1 VICGSE
7 PITKELYA
15 TLIEQTPSTI
25 QLINSYGLTEVS
37 IDSALTPLNCFDVD
51 YFPVGFPLGDQS
63 FDIYSSNKK
72 IMPIGTWGELGISGA
87 CVGIPSPRITDG
99 YQKMKG
105 DASYTY
111 FTGDKAMIHPTL
123 GLIIKGR
130 IKDDFIKIHGKR
142 IPAKEIENL
151 LFNTTNATKI
161 KIFEQEG
168 SAVLIHNST
177 ASSEQMNEIIG
188 KKFSRYQ
195 WPDKIIFIDHWPV
208 NKNGKIDIEQIKQGL
223 ESFKID
229 VEQWVPTQENGEL
242 ILYEALLKT
251 KKSFGGKEE
260 KLSSF
265 GWNSIDLLSFCN
277 ELSLL
282 GYPVSIPKFIM
293 NPTIFELIS
302 QKKQLDLTTESAP
315 SNEELHLDD
324 DDLDDLLNILNNE

>member
-1 VICGSE
+1 
-7 PITKELYA
+7 
-15 TLIEQTPSTI
+15 
-25 QLINSYGLTEVS
+25 
-37 IDSALTPLNCFDVD
+37 
-51 YFPVGFPLGDQS
+51 
-63 FDIYSSNKK
+63 
-72 IMPIGTWGELGISGA
+72 
-87 CVGIPSPRITDG
+87 
-99 YQKMKG
+99 MKG

-168 SAVLIHNST
+168 RAVLIHNST